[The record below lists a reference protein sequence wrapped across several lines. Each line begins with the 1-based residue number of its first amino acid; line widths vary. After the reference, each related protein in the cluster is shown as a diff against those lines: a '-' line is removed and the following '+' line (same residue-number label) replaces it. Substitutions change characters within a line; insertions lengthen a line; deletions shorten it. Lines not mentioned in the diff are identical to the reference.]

1 MTVVVVVGVV
11 DVVVGVAVTGVADE
25 ELLFT
30 MLIKPKSLGFAFP
43 VQLKNENDT
52 FSVNKKKMRIFIVSL
67 LEIITSILISST
79 YY

>member
-1 MTVVVVVGVV
+1 MTVVVVGVV
-11 DVVVGVAVTGVADE
+11 DVVVGVAVTVVADE

-43 VQLKNENDT
+43 VQLIKENDT
-52 FSVNKKKMRIFIVSL
+52 CSVNKKTMRIFIVSL
-67 LEIITSILISST
+67 LEIIISILLSST